1 MWRPARKLRV
11 ALFFLEF
18 PKRESH
24 NERLLLV
31 LSWMGARPAEQ
42 TCAPREKGTPMR
54 ILRLSSL
61 LLMVCALWAVRPRS
75 ASAAPNPAPQ
85 SLTNDQF
92 QVAYSDSGV
101 TSLKRVNDKYPT
113 DYIAAGRTLGDVTIR
128 YRAAGEKEW
137 KSASAAAMASG
148 AAGAA
153 SDSVSY
159 VIGTEEPTI
168 AGTSRASESASAPG
182 GRGGFGLLALRNS
195 AAPENSHSM
204 DAPRFAWTRR
214 TGTLEWVEYDFAKA
228 QTVQSAEVYWATA
241 VRPNDPVK
249 LPKSWRVLYKDGDNW
264 KEVSAT
270 NGYPV
275 AADQFSEA
283 TFSPVQTSALRIEAQ
298 LADGASAGMYAWR
311 VNNQGRKVDP
321 LQDLDATSTFTLH
334 GDVLAWTISLHNDT
348 DHPIEIGD
356 LALPLKMDTQYSGNK
371 DVTYTERV
379 IPHTFIG
386 GNGSFMFW
394 ERANGEGPYLVMA
407 PQAGSGFEYFDSSR
421 QERAYEAYIHS
432 AAAAEELHARGG
444 TWRLPNTSLTLAPKG
459 QKGDAAA
466 YAFHFRWAT
475 DYDGVR
481 DALYQE
487 GLIDV
492 DVVPGMTVPTNLPVM
507 FSLHTREKIGQIA
520 AEHPEQTKVEYAGER
535 GKDVRIYRV
544 QFSRLGENMLKVNY
558 GDGNY
563 LALDFF
569 VTQPLETLYKK
580 RAAFM
585 VDHEQWRDPSKWY
598 NGLFSQWD
606 MKDKIL
612 RSPDDLDGLQ
622 SYAVACDDP
631 ALGKAPYIAAKNVFY
646 PSQKEIAAVEYY
658 IKNYVWG
665 GLQQTDKEPY
675 PYGVYG
681 IPNWKVNRDSPRD
694 DASGKKHIWR
704 IYDYPHVI
712 MLYYEMYRV
721 AKLYPNMVSYLDADG
736 YLERAFGTAKALYTY
751 PMEIRNWSP
760 YETGTY
766 NEVVIPGLIQAL
778 QKEGRADQATVLQA
792 NWEKKVEYFI
802 NGGPDLYQ
810 SEYPFDSTA
819 FESTEAF
826 ATYAMQNVQQPG
838 VADPPPTEFRQ
849 AVSYGNALAFLN
861 EQMRLNV
868 ADRGNIEPAY
878 YDLGSDYRAG
888 GNTSYTLSYMSQMG
902 GWGIVDYALHYA
914 KDPIPYLRLG
924 YASYLSS
931 WALLNAGTPE
941 SNYGYFYPGEINDG
955 GASGGYEP
963 RPWGRAWLGN
973 KEMGR
978 GPWWYDGEID
988 LGFSGALRT
997 AATIIVDDPIFGPYA
1012 YGGSLQRKKNV
1023 TEVVPRDGLRARFY
1037 IVRGSRRVGILPGRD
1052 GFAQD
1057 RAVTFTDSLSAISF
1071 MLENR
1076 SGDAHETSVT
1086 IAGLPAGTY
1095 KVTSGNR
1102 AAQSLEISDA
1112 QKDAQFS
1119 VQMGTS
1125 GTSVKITR
1133 TAAK

>member
-1 MWRPARKLRV
+1 MRLPRFAAV
-11 ALFFLEF
+11 ALPTLA
-18 PKRESH
+18 
-24 NERLLLV
+24 LLL
-31 LSWMGARPAEQ
+31 ARPC
-42 TCAPREKGTPMR
+42 TTT
-54 ILRLSSL
+54 
-61 LLMVCALWAVRPRS
+61 
-75 ASAAPNPAPQ
+75 AAPAPQAQAQAQ

-92 QVAYSDSGV
+92 QIAYSSAGV
-101 TSLKRVNDKYPT
+101 TSVKHTNDSYPT
-113 DYIAAGRTLGDVTIR
+113 NYIGAGRTLGDVVIR
-128 YRAAGEKEW
+128 YRAQGEKDW
-137 KSASAAAMASG
+137 KSASSATIVGG
-148 AAGAA
+148 AGD
-153 SDSVSY
+153 SSVSY
-159 VIGTEEPTI
+159 AIGAEEPTI
-168 AGTSRASESASAPG
+168 AGTSRASASV
-182 GRGGFGLLALRNS
+182 RGFGVMALRGS
-195 AAPENSHSM
+195 SEPENSHST
-204 DAPRFAWTRR
+204 DAPRFTWTRR
-214 TGTLEWVEYDFAKA
+214 TGTVEWVEYDFAKPE
-228 QTVQSAEVYWATA
+228 TVQSTEVYWAVSLDA
-241 VRPNDPVK
+241 NDPVK
-249 LPKSWRVLYKDGDNW
+249 LPKSWRVLYKDGADW

-270 NGYPV
+270 KGYPV

-283 TFSPVQTSALRIEAQ
+283 TFAPVQISALRIEAQ
-298 LADGASAGMYAWR
+298 LADGASAGIYAWR
-311 VNNQGRKVDP
+311 VNDQARKIDP
-321 LQDLDATSTFTLH
+321 LQDLDATEKFELH
-334 GDVLAWTISLHNDT
+334 GDVFAWTISLRNNT
-348 DHPIEIGD
+348 DHAIEIGD
-356 LALPLKMDTQYSGNK
+356 LALPLKFDTQYSGDKN
-371 DVTYTERV
+371 VTYTERV

-407 PQAGSGFEYFDSSR
+407 PQAGAGFEYFDTSR
-421 QERAYEAYIHS
+421 QERAYEPYIHS

-459 QKGDAAA
+459 QKGDATS
-466 YAFHFRWAT
+466 YAFHFRWAK

-487 GLIDV
+487 GLFDV
-492 DVVPGMTVPTNLPVM
+492 NVVPGMTVPTNLPVM
-507 FSLHTREKIGQIA
+507 FSLRTRNKIEQIA
-520 AEHPEQTKVEYAGER
+520 AEHPAQTKVESAGER
-535 GKDVRIYRV
+535 GKDTRVYRV
-544 QFSRLGENMLKVNY
+544 QFSRLGENMLKVKY
-558 GDGNY
+558 GNGSY
-563 LALDFF
+563 LSLDFF
-569 VTQPLETLYKK
+569 VTEPLETLFKK

-665 GLQQTDKEPY
+665 GLQQTEKEPF

-681 IPNWKVNRDSPRD
+681 IPNWKVNRDSPND
-694 DASGKKHIWR
+694 DARGKKHIWR

-721 AKLYPNMVSYLDADG
+721 AKLYPDKVQYLDASG

-751 PMEIRNWSP
+751 PMETQNWSP

-766 NEVVIPGLIQAL
+766 NEVVIPNLIQAL
-778 QKEGRADQATVLQA
+778 ENEGHKNEADYLRA
-792 NWEKKVEYFI
+792 NWEKKVEFFI
-802 NGGPDLYQ
+802 NQHPDLYQ

-826 ATYAMQNVQQPG
+826 ARYAMANVSQPG
-838 VADPPPTEFRQ
+838 AADPPPTEFQQ
-849 AVSYGNALAFLN
+849 AVKYDDALTFLN

-868 ADRGNIEPAY
+868 ADRGSIEPAY

-914 KDPIPYLRLG
+914 KDPIPYVRLG

-931 WALLNAGTPE
+931 WALLNSGTAD
-941 SNYGYFYPGEINDG
+941 SNYGYFYPGQMNDG

-997 AATIIVDDPIFGPYA
+997 AATIVVDDPIFGPYA
-1012 YGGSLQRKKNV
+1012 YGGTIERKKNL
-1023 TEVVPRDGLRARFY
+1023 TQVVPRDGLRARFH
-1037 IVRGSRRVGILPGRD
+1037 ILRGSQNVSIMLDRD
-1052 GFAQD
+1052 GFAKD
-1057 RAVTFTDSLSAISF
+1057 RPVIFNDSLSQISF
-1071 MLENR
+1071 TLENR
-1076 SGDAHETSVT
+1076 SGDSHDAAVRV
-1086 IAGLPAGTY
+1086 AGLPAGAY
-1095 KVTSGNR
+1095 DVTTGGQSAQPLQVRDGKDTSFQVHV
-1102 AAQSLEISDA
+1102 AADGA
-1112 QKDAQFS
+1112 
-1119 VQMGTS
+1119 
-1125 GTSVKITR
+1125 SVKISR
-1133 TAAK
+1133 AAKGR